1 MKRKPAVAGYFYS
14 ASPSGLSREVQQ
26 YIETSAQKEK
36 AIGILS
42 PHAGLIYS
50 GAVAGAVYS
59 RIEFPQTFILIGP
72 NHTGVDKPI
81 SIMLEGEWEMPTGS
95 LEIDKVLAKKI
106 LKYAAEVEEDNLAH
120 SMEHSLE
127 VQLPFILY
135 FSSHVKIVPIV
146 MMTDSLNS
154 CRLLGKAI
162 AEAIKETDYPVTVV
176 ASSDMTHYELDSIA
190 RQKDNQAI
198 DRVISLDPEGL
209 YETVI
214 KNGIS
219 MCGFIPAT
227 TMLFAA
233 KRLGAKEALL
243 MKYMTSGE
251 VSGDYDHVVGYAGMI
266 IK

>member
-14 ASPSGLSREVQQ
+14 ASHSGLSREVER
-26 YIETSAQKEK
+26 YIETSARKEK
-36 AIGILS
+36 VIGILS

-72 NHTGVDKPI
+72 NHTGSGKPI
-81 SIMLEGEWEMPTGS
+81 SIMVEGEWEMPTGS
-95 LEIDKVLAKKI
+95 LEIDRVIAKRI
-106 LKYAAEVEEDNLAH
+106 LNYAAEVEEDNLANLI
-120 SMEHSLE
+120 EHSLE
-127 VQLPFILY
+127 VQLPFILH
-135 FSSHVKIVPIV
+135 FSSNVKIVPIT

-162 AEAIKETDYPVTVV
+162 AEVIKETEYSVTIV
-176 ASSDMTHYELDSIA
+176 ASSDMTHYESDSIA
-190 RQKDNQAI
+190 RQKDKKAI

-209 YETVI
+209 YETII
-214 KNGIS
+214 KDAIS

-233 KRLGAKEALL
+233 KRLDAKEAVLV
-243 MKYMTSGE
+243 KYMTSGE
-251 VSGDYDHVVGYAGMI
+251 VSGDYDHVVGYAGII